1 MQLSDRVG
9 RRIKLS
15 DLHVLLTVVQ
25 AGSMN
30 KAAKLL
36 NTTQPAVSRSIGTLE
51 QTIGVRLLDRRPQ
64 GIEPT
69 DYGRAVLDGGAAMFD
84 DLRQTL
90 KSIEFLADPTAG
102 SVRIGCSPLLAASFV
117 SAVIDRVSRQYPRI
131 AFDLVSAP
139 VETVHRDLS
148 ERRLDFL
155 ITRKVGPVGDARLS
169 FEVLFDDS
177 LVVVAGARHP
187 LARRRKVARGEL
199 VGQLWVLPPPE
210 LVLGSTIADAFRA
223 LGLVD
228 HGANVTTVSPEV
240 RMSLLATGRFLTIF
254 PASALQ
260 FPAGRAEL
268 QVLPVA
274 LPIASVPNGI
284 VTLKGRTL
292 SPVAQLVIG
301 VAREVAKAL
310 RKGT

>member
-1 MQLSDRVG
+1 MRLSDRIG

-36 NTTQPAVSRSIGTLE
+36 NTTQPAVSRSIGRRG
-51 QTIGVRLLDRRPQ
+51 QPMGSGRRARRPQ
-64 GIEPT
+64 GVEPT
-69 DYGRAVLDGGAAMFD
+69 DSGRAVLDGGAAVFD

-90 KSIEFLADPTAG
+90 KSVEFLADPTAG

-117 SAVIDRVSRQYPRI
+117 SAVIDRVSRRFPRI

-155 ITRKVGPVGDARLS
+155 ITRKVGPVGDGRLS

-187 LARRRKVARGEL
+187 LAQRRKVTRREL
-199 VGQLWVLPPPE
+199 AGHLWVLPPPG
-210 LVLGSTIADAFRA
+210 LVLGSTIVDAFRA

-228 HGANVTTVSPEV
+228 HSANVT
-240 RMSLLATGRFLTIF
+240 
-254 PASALQ
+254 
-260 FPAGRAEL
+260 
-268 QVLPVA
+268 
-274 LPIASVPNGI
+274 
-284 VTLKGRTL
+284 
-292 SPVAQLVIG
+292 
-301 VAREVAKAL
+301 
-310 RKGT
+310 

>member
-1 MQLSDRVG
+1 MQLSDRIG

-30 KAAKLL
+30 KAARLL

-69 DYGRAVLDGGAAMFD
+69 DYGRAVLDGGAAVFD

-90 KSIEFLADPTAG
+90 KSVEFLADPTAG

-117 SAVIDRVSRQYPRI
+117 SAVIDRVSRKFPRI

-155 ITRKVGPVGDARLS
+155 ITRNVGPMTETRLS
-169 FEVLFDDS
+169 FEVLFDDA

-187 LARRRKVARGEL
+187 LSRRRKVARPEL
-199 VGQLWVLPPPE
+199 SGQLWVLPPPE
-210 LVLGSTIADAFRA
+210 LVLGSAIVDAFRI
-223 LGLVD
+223 LGLVH

-254 PASALQ
+254 PASAMR
-260 FPAGRAEL
+260 FPSGRSGL
-268 QVLPVA
+268 KVLPIS
-274 LPIASVPNGI
+274 LPITRVPNGI
-284 VTLKGRTL
+284 VTLKNRTL
-292 SPVAQLVIG
+292 SPVANLVIG
-301 VAREVAKAL
+301 IAREVAKPL
-310 RKGT
+310 KKGT

>member
-1 MQLSDRVG
+1 MQLSDRIG

-15 DLHVLLTVVQ
+15 DLHVLLTVAQ

-30 KAAKLL
+30 KAARLL

-64 GIEPT
+64 GVEPT
-69 DYGRAVLDGGAAMFD
+69 DYGRAVLDGGAAVFD

-90 KSIEFLADPTAG
+90 KSVEFLADPTAG

-117 SAVIDRVSRQYPRI
+117 SAVIDRVCRRYPRI

-187 LARRRKVARGEL
+187 LARRRKVARREL
-199 VGQLWVLPPPE
+199 AGQLWVLPPPG
-210 LVLGSTIADAFRA
+210 LVLGSTIVNAFRA
-223 LGLVD
+223 LGLVHD
-228 HGANVTTVSPEV
+228 GGNVTTASPEV

-254 PASALQ
+254 PASALR
-260 FPAGRAEL
+260 FTAGRSEL
-268 QVLPVA
+268 KVLPVA
-274 LPIASVPNGI
+274 LPIVSVPNGI
-284 VTLKGRTL
+284 VTLKNRTL

-301 VAREVAKAL
+301 IAREVAKPL
-310 RKGT
+310 KKGT

>member
-1 MQLSDRVG
+1 MQLSDRIG
-9 RRIKLS
+9 RHIKLS

-30 KAAKLL
+30 KAARLL

-51 QTIGVRLLDRRPQ
+51 KAIGVRLLDRRPQ

-69 DYGRAVLDGGAAMFD
+69 EYGRAVLDGGAAVFD

-90 KSIEFLADPTAG
+90 KTVEFLADPTAG
-102 SVRIGCSPLLAASFV
+102 NVRIGCSPLLAASFM
-117 SAVIDRVSRQYPRI
+117 SAVIDRVSHRFPRI

-139 VETVHRDLS
+139 IETVYQDLC

-155 ITRKVGPVGDARLS
+155 ITRKVGSIGSARLI

-177 LVVVAGARHP
+177 LVVVADARHP
-187 LARRRKVARGEL
+187 LARSRKVAHRDL
-199 VGQLWVLPPPE
+199 AGQLWVLPPPE
-210 LVLGSTIADAFRA
+210 LVLGSTIVDAFRA

-228 HGANVTTVSPEV
+228 HGANVTTVSSEV

-254 PASALQ
+254 PTSALR
-260 FPAGRAEL
+260 FPAGRSEL
-268 QVLPVA
+268 KVLPIT
-274 LPIASVPNGI
+274 LPIVGVPNGI
-284 VTLKGRTL
+284 VTLKCRTL
-292 SPVAQLVIG
+292 SPVAQLVIN
-301 VAREVAKAL
+301 VAREVAMPLKE
-310 RKGT
+310 GG

>member
-1 MQLSDRVG
+1 MQLSDRIG

-69 DYGRAVLDGGAAMFD
+69 DYGRAVLDGGAAVFD

-90 KSIEFLADPTAG
+90 KSVEFLADPTAG

-117 SAVIDRVSRQYPRI
+117 SAVIDRISRRFPRI
-131 AFDLVSAP
+131 CFDLVSAP

-155 ITRKVGPVGDARLS
+155 ITRRVGPVGDARLS
-169 FEVLFDDS
+169 FEVLFDDA
-177 LVVVAGARHP
+177 LLVVAGARHP
-187 LARRRKVARGEL
+187 LARRRKLARREL
-199 VGQLWVLPPPE
+199 AGQLWVLPPPD
-210 LVLGSTIADAFRA
+210 LVLGSTIVEAFRA
-223 LGLVD
+223 LGLA
-228 HGANVTTVSPEV
+228 HHSANVTTVSPEV
-240 RMSLLATGRFLTIF
+240 RMSLLATGRFLTVF
-254 PASALQ
+254 PASALR
-260 FPAGRAEL
+260 FPAGHSGL
-268 QVLPVA
+268 KVLPIA
-274 LPIASVPNGI
+274 LPLASVPNGI
-284 VTLKGRTL
+284 VTLKNRTL
-292 SPVAQLVIG
+292 SPVAQLVIES
-301 VAREVAKAL
+301 AREVAKPL

>member
-1 MQLSDRVG
+1 MQLSDRIG

-69 DYGRAVLDGGAAMFD
+69 DYGRAVLDGGAAVFD

-90 KSIEFLADPTAG
+90 KNVEFLADPTAG
-102 SVRIGCSPLLAASFV
+102 SVRMGCSPLLAASFV
-117 SAVIDRVSRQYPRI
+117 SAVIDRVSRRYPRI

-139 VETVHRDLS
+139 IETVHRDLS

-155 ITRKVGPVGDARLS
+155 ITRKVGPVCDARLS

-177 LVVVAGARHP
+177 LVVVADAQHP
-187 LARRRKVARGEL
+187 LARRRRVARREL
-199 VGQLWVLPPPE
+199 AGQLWVLPPPG
-210 LVLGSTIADAFRA
+210 LVLGATMVDAFRA

-228 HGANVTTVSPEV
+228 QDANVTTVSPEV

-254 PASALQ
+254 PASALR
-260 FPAGRAEL
+260 FPASRL
-268 QVLPVA
+268 SLKVLPVA
-274 LPIASVPNGI
+274 LPIVSVPNGI
-284 VTLKGRTL
+284 VTLRNRTL
-292 SPVAQLVIG
+292 SPVAQRVISI
-301 VAREVAKAL
+301 AREVAKPL
-310 RKGT
+310 KKGA

>member
-1 MQLSDRVG
+1 MQLSDRIG

-15 DLHVLLTVVQ
+15 DLHVLLTVVE

-30 KAAKLL
+30 KAARLL
-36 NTTQPAVSRSIGTLE
+36 NTTQPAVSRAIGTLE

-69 DYGRAVLDGGAAMFD
+69 DYGRAVLDGGAAVFD

-90 KSIEFLADPTAG
+90 KSVEFLTDPAAG

-117 SAVIDRVSRQYPRI
+117 SAVIDRVSRKYPRI

-169 FEVLFDDS
+169 FEVLFDDD
-177 LVVVAGARHP
+177 LVIVSGARHP
-187 LARRRKVARGEL
+187 LARRRKVARREL
-199 VGQLWVLPPPE
+199 AGQLWVLPPPG

-223 LGLVD
+223 LGLV
-228 HGANVTTVSPEV
+228 HGGGNVTTVSPEV

-254 PASALQ
+254 PASALR
-260 FPAGRAEL
+260 FPAGRSEL
-268 QVLPVA
+268 KVLPVA
-274 LPIASVPNGI
+274 LPIVSVPNGI
-284 VTLKGRTL
+284 VTLKNRTL

-301 VAREVAKAL
+301 IAREVAKPL
-310 RKGT
+310 KKGT

>member
-1 MQLSDRVG
+1 MQLSDRIG

-30 KAAKLL
+30 KAARLL

-69 DYGRAVLDGGAAMFD
+69 DYGRAVLDGGAAVFD

-90 KSIEFLADPTAG
+90 KSVEFLADPTAG

-117 SAVIDRVSRQYPRI
+117 SAVIDRVSRRFPRI

-139 VETVHRDLS
+139 IETVHRDLC

-155 ITRKVGPVGDARLS
+155 ITRKVGPVATRGRS
-169 FEVLFDDS
+169 SKCCSTTRSWS
-177 LVVVAGARHP
+177 LPTQGIRW
-187 LARRRKVARGEL
+187 RG
-199 VGQLWVLPPPE
+199 VGR
-210 LVLGSTIADAFRA
+210 SRT
-223 LGLVD
+223 
-228 HGANVTTVSPEV
+228 
-240 RMSLLATGRFLTIF
+240 
-254 PASALQ
+254 ASWQ
-260 FPAGRAEL
+260 
-268 QVLPVA
+268 
-274 LPIASVPNGI
+274 ASCGCCHRP
-284 VTLKGRTL
+284 
-292 SPVAQLVIG
+292 S
-301 VAREVAKAL
+301 
-310 RKGT
+310 